1 MILDEPTSALDLHHQ
16 ISTLNHIEGM
26 QKNGVTIVSTMHDIT
41 LGAMY
46 AERIVIMQNGKVL
59 LDGPANDVIHSPQL
73 KHAFDDG
80 ITIHTLDNGAA
91 IL

>member
-1 MILDEPTSALDLHHQ
+1 
-16 ISTLNHIEGM
+16 
-26 QKNGVTIVSTMHDIT
+26 MHDIT

-46 AERIVIMQNGKVL
+46 AERIVIMQSGKVL

-80 ITIHTLDNGAA
+80 ITIHTLENGRPVIVANKSAA